1 MVKQYL
7 FNARVA
13 CVVLLTYFS
22 WISPATTFAQNTTG
36 ELITGTVK
44 DQDNNPIENVT
55 VRVIDPTQ
63 ATQTDANGVF
73 TIQASSQ
80 QELQFSKLG
89 FATLRYPLLGKNNI
103 TVTLLMDDAEIE
115 EVIVVG
121 AAIKKRDLTGAVVSL
136 DESSLKERPVSNI
149 NDALQGKAAG
159 VFIQANP
166 QPGGDATIKIRGNN
180 SMQYGGSPIYV
191 VDGIVMESDFNM
203 VNLNDITSVNVLKDA
218 SSTALYGSRGAQGV
232 VVITTKRGKN
242 GQDLIS
248 YDGWVGFQQFTNTDL
263 T

>member
-1 MVKQYL
+1 
-7 FNARVA
+7 
-13 CVVLLTYFS
+13 

-55 VRVIDPTQ
+55 VRVVNPIQ
-63 ATQTDANGVF
+63 ATQTDANGAF
-73 TIQASSQ
+73 TIQASPQ

-89 FATLRYPLLGKNNI
+89 FATLRYPLLGKNKI
-103 TVTLLMDDAEIE
+103 AVTLLMDDAEIE

-121 AAIKKRDLTGAVVSL
+121 AAIKKGDLTGAVVSL

-166 QPGGDATIKIRGNN
+166 Q
-180 SMQYGGSPIYV
+180 
-191 VDGIVMESDFNM
+191 
-203 VNLNDITSVNVLKDA
+203 
-218 SSTALYGSRGAQGV
+218 
-232 VVITTKRGKN
+232 
-242 GQDLIS
+242 
-248 YDGWVGFQQFTNTDL
+248 
-263 T
+263 